1 MKYCYYLWGFFDFIF
16 PGGQLNLVYDGSQK
30 KKLVWSV
37 CKHPNYGINAAV
49 KNTVHDVGD
58 KNTWWSMTDG
68 TVRIKFCTLLKIILC
83 VNRE

>member
-1 MKYCYYLWGFFDFIF
+1 M
-16 PGGQLNLVYDGSQK
+16 YDETQK
-30 KKLVWSV
+30 KKLVCSV
-37 CKHPNYGINAAV
+37 CKHPNYGIDAEV

-58 KNTWWSMTDG
+58 KNTWWSMADG